1 MKIGVSFLINFFPAM
16 ICRVQAGGCF
26 IDIFGMWMY
35 AFAAM
40 LIEAVNETISKMR
53 YEAPGR
59 HPADCVIKSKKH
71 SSFFRNA
78 L

>member
-40 LIEAVNETISKMR
+40 LIEAVKETIS
-53 YEAPGR
+53 
-59 HPADCVIKSKKH
+59 
-71 SSFFRNA
+71 
-78 L
+78 